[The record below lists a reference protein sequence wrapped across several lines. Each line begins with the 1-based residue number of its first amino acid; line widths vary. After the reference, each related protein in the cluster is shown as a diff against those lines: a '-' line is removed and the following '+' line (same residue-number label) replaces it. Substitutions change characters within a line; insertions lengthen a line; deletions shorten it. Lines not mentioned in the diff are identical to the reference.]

1 MTLILLDRPTLPVD
15 DATRRQFLIGGASLA
30 ALLAGCGNS
39 TDREQ
44 AATGSAGFPRTLKG
58 KEGPT
63 TIPAEPSRVV
73 AVGFQRDTDTAIA
86 LGVTPVAMSENSA
99 IFPSGVAPWVE
110 AALTASTPP
119 LLDTAEA
126 MPFEQIAALRPDL
139 ILATDD
145 YALADNF
152 AKLTGI
158 APTLSY
164 LEGPEAD
171 TWQQRTVHI
180 GRALGRERQAQQAI
194 DDVEALVQ
202 RTARANPG
210 FAGRTFSRGYVDG
223 GQIRAVTGDVSQ
235 TLFEQLGLRLAPA
248 FAALPQGDTPGRSVV
263 SPENLGVF
271 EADVMLVSY
280 VADDD
285 RSFLESNPL
294 FQQLDVVRDGGY
306 IRTEQ
311 RVSAALAF
319 PSVLSIPYGLER
331 TVAAIA
337 AVLD

>member
-1 MTLILLDRPTLPVD
+1 M
-15 DATRRQFLIGGASLA
+15 
-30 ALLAGCGNS
+30 
-39 TDREQ
+39 
-44 AATGSAGFPRTLKG
+44 
-58 KEGPT
+58 
-63 TIPAEPSRVV
+63 
-73 AVGFQRDTDTAIA
+73 
-86 LGVTPVAMSENSA
+86 
-99 IFPSGVAPWVE
+99 
-110 AALTASTPP
+110 
-119 LLDTAEA
+119 
-126 MPFEQIAALRPDL
+126 
-139 ILATDD
+139 
-145 YALADNF
+145 
-152 AKLTGI
+152 
-158 APTLSY
+158 
-164 LEGPEAD
+164 
-171 TWQQRTVHI
+171 
-180 GRALGRERQAQQAI
+180 
-194 DDVEALVQ
+194 
-202 RTARANPG
+202 
-210 FAGRTFSRGYVDG
+210 
-223 GQIRAVTGDVSQ
+223 SQ

-311 RVSAALAF
+311 WVSAALAF